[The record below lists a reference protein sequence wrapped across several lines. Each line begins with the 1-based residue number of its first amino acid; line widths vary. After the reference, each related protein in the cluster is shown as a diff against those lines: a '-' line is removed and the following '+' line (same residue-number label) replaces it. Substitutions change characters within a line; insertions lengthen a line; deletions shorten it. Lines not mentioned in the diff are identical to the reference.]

1 MKIHELTELSEKER
15 EEKLSDLREEYF
27 NLKFQM
33 ATGKIEN
40 PGRMKYMRRDI
51 ARILTLKANP
61 PVAEPSAVGKEK
73 EGKPAK
79 EKEGKPAKEKEG
91 KLAKGKE
98 SKLAADKK

>member
-1 MKIHELTELSEKER
+1 MKMQEVQELSEKER

-51 ARILTLKANP
+51 ARILTLKSNP
-61 PVAEPSAVGKEK
+61 PAAEPSKAGKE
-73 EGKPAK
+73 E
-79 EKEGKPAKEKEG
+79 
-91 KLAKGKE
+91 E
-98 SKLAADKK
+98 SKPAADKK